1 MNLRG
6 HASILRAVAVAA
18 LLTAA
23 AISPAAA
30 HGILERSDPAANA
43 SVPAAPK
50 RLVLWFTEPVDPVLS
65 SASVLDGQGRR
76 VSGRAVVGEDRR
88 SMRVEVDAEAA
99 GLYTITWQVLST
111 VDGHVTRGAFVF
123 AVGRPA
129 PDAASSQTAPP
140 DPLAVAARWGAFY
153 AAILLAGSIFFQLL
167 VLRPTERRAG
177 VPAGTAGRGT
187 ATGVL
192 RRLQVAASLVLIA
205 TVTAEFALTAASL
218 IEASLPQAVA
228 RGLLWPL
235 LFGTKAGWSALARWG
250 LAMLLLLP
258 PGRTGRV
265 VQSAGLLLMIGT
277 AGLAA
282 IFRSLTALASPTHTL
297 HLILVVGVSLGY
309 GLVNAIRRP
318 PEVDWVPA
326 LAAAGLLA
334 GFTLTSHAFGSGP
347 AAIIADW
354 THLLAAA
361 AWVGGLVALFVVV
374 RTRGAAAGSA
384 THSAA
389 SALTPILVS
398 RFSMAAALSLGILVL
413 TGLYGMWLH
422 VPGLA
427 ALTGTPYG
435 RALGLKLL
443 LVLALAALGTMNHF
457 VFRPRLAAATG
468 GARPPGHRRFLRAVT
483 GEIGVG
489 AAILLVVAVL
499 TITPPASV
507 VAPSAA
513 REPLRLA
520 GLAGPAGDVRVRLAI
535 APAKPGWNVYEVD
548 ITSGGAPL
556 SGATRALLRLT
567 HLDVPLMPVT
577 VRLLGRD
584 GGRFTATGGELSL
597 PGWWEVT
604 VIVRRASRLDDATAF
619 PLRLGVPP
627 TRPSDP
633 AALRLLDRARRTA
646 GTLRAWRQVE
656 ELTDGR
662 GNVVVTT
669 FEFVAPDRMRYRT
682 SGRQEAIIIG
692 ARRFTR
698 SDGGPWEQDSLP
710 DPLKVEGP
718 ALYMRE
724 AQAVTQGRLADCE
737 GEPCRVLLWE
747 APGGSAAFA
756 GWIGT
761 RSGRVYRLLMVAA
774 SHFMTVRVR
783 DFDAPIRITPP

>member
-23 AISPAAA
+23 AIAPAAG
-30 HGILERSDPAANA
+30 HGILERSDPGANA
-43 SVPAAPK
+43 SVGTPPT

-129 PDAASSQTAPP
+129 PDAASSQAAPP
-140 DPLAVAARWGAFY
+140 DPLAIAARWGAFY

-167 VLRPTERRAG
+167 VLRPAERQAG
-177 VPAGTAGRGT
+177 MPARTADRVT
-187 ATGVL
+187 AAGVL

-205 TVTAEFALTAASL
+205 TVAAEFALTAVSL
-218 IEASLPQAVA
+218 IEASFAQAAA

-235 LFGTKAGWSALARWG
+235 LFDTKAGWSALARWG
-250 LAMLLLLP
+250 LALLLLLP
-258 PGRTGRV
+258 ASRTGRV
-265 VQSAGLLLMIGT
+265 VQSAGLLLVIGT

-282 IFRSLTALASPTHTL
+282 IFRSLTALASPTHLL
-297 HLILVVGVSLGY
+297 HLILIVGVSLGY

-318 PEVDWVPA
+318 PEVDWVPT

-334 GFTLTSHAFGSGP
+334 GFTITAHAFGRGP
-347 AAIIADW
+347 AAVIADW
-354 THLLAAA
+354 AHLLAAA
-361 AWVGGLVALFVVV
+361 VWVGGLAALVVVV
-374 RTRGAAAGSA
+374 RTRGTADSA
-384 THSAA
+384 LHSAA
-389 SALTPILVS
+389 STLTPVLVA
-398 RFSMAAALSLGILVL
+398 RFSIAAALSLGALIL

-427 ALTGTPYG
+427 ALTDTPYG

-443 LVLALAALGTMNHF
+443 LVLALAVLGTMNHF
-457 VFRPRLAAATG
+457 VFRPRLTAATG
-468 GARPPGHRRFLRAVT
+468 GARPPGHRRFFRAVT

-520 GLAGPAGDVRVRLAI
+520 GLAGPAGEVHVRLTI
-535 APAKPGWNVYEVD
+535 APAQPGWNVYEVD
-548 ITSGGAPL
+548 VTAWGAPL
-556 SGATRALLRLT
+556 AGDARVLLRVT
-567 HLDVPLMPVT
+567 HLDAPFMPVT

-656 ELTDGR
+656 QLTDGR

-774 SHFMTVRVR
+774 SHFMTARVH
-783 DFDAPIRITPP
+783 DIDTSIRITPP